1 MVTKK
6 NSRSPWAWIPTLYF
20 AEGLPNV
27 IVTALS
33 VVMYMQLGLTDA
45 EVGLYTGWLALP
57 WVIKPLWSP
66 FIDLLKTK
74 RWWVLTMQALIGAA
88 LAGIAFSL
96 PTAFWFQATMCF
108 FFLIAFCSA
117 THDISADGF
126 YMIELDEHTQTKF
139 VGLRNTFYRLA
150 IIFVNGFLVM
160 LAGVLQVLFR
170 NQIRFSWA
178 LIFYGLAGIF
188 IGLWLYHSR
197 FMPRPKEDMQTDRT
211 VGEVAH
217 ELKNMFRTF
226 FVKFG
231 LGETVCVMLFLLLY
245 RFPEALLNTMTKTF
259 ILRPN
264 SQGGLGLSPQEYGF
278 ANGTVGLIGL
288 LLGGILGGIL
298 VSRDGMK
305 KWLWPLVCAITLPD
319 VVYIY
324 LSYSLNS
331 NLIVVSSC
339 LFVEQLGYGLG
350 FTVLTLYMLF
360 YSQGKF
366 KTSHYSICT
375 GISYL
380 GLMLPGMVSGYLKDM
395 VGYRMFFIIV
405 MACCAITF
413 LVTAFL
419 KIDPNFG
426 KKEKEI
432 KEEIEEEEAKLKSKV
447 LYQIKNNP
455 DIVPMSI
462 NKDGFYIKD
471 ETFYL
476 LTRNIYK
483 RVNTMLIGPTGSGKT
498 QVVELICKQ
507 LGLPCTIYDMGAM
520 HDPIS
525 DLLGVHR
532 LEEGKSIFDY
542 AKFTQDVQKPGVI
555 VLDELSRAPATCLN
569 ILFPVF
575 DHRRTLP
582 VEIAGSKDI
591 REIPIHPEVC
601 FISTCNI
608 GIEYTGTSTLDK
620 ALKNRFFPIEFTYL
634 PADIEARVLMKR
646 CDIEKQDADMITSIA
661 AKLRRMAENA
671 EAATTVSTRETLM
684 IAELIHDG
692 WSTLDALNY
701 VLIPLCDS
709 KESRELVRK
718 LLMSK

>member
-6 NSRSPWAWIPTLYF
+6 NSRNPWAWIPTLYF

-27 IVTALS
+27 IVTTLS

-126 YMIELDEHTQTKF
+126 YMIELDEHNQTKF

-160 LAGVLQVLFR
+160 LAGVLQVMFR
-170 NQIRFSWA
+170 NQISFSWA

-197 FMPRPKEDMQTDRT
+197 LMPTPKEDVQTERT
-211 VGEVAH
+211 VGEVTH

-226 FVKFG
+226 FTKFG
-231 LGETVCVMLFLLLY
+231 VRETVIVMLFLLFY

-264 SQGGLGLSPQEYGF
+264 SQGGLGMSPQEYGL

-288 LLGGILGGIL
+288 LLGGIIGGIL

-305 KWLWPLVCAITLPD
+305 KWLWPMVCAITLPD
-319 VVYIY
+319 AVYIY

-331 NLIVVSSC
+331 DIVMVSSC
-339 LFVEQLGYGLG
+339 LFVEQFGYGLG

-380 GLMLPGMVSGYLKDM
+380 GLMLPGMVSGYLKDIL
-395 VGYRMFFIIV
+395 GYRHFFIVV
-405 MACCAITF
+405 MACCLITF
-413 LVTAFL
+413 LVTVYL
-419 KIDPNFG
+419 KIDPDFG
-426 KKEKEI
+426 KKEKE
-432 KEEIEEEEAKLKSKV
+432 EE
-447 LYQIKNNP
+447 
-455 DIVPMSI
+455 
-462 NKDGFYIKD
+462 D
-471 ETFYL
+471 EGE
-476 LTRNIYK
+476 I
-483 RVNTMLIGPTGSGKT
+483 
-498 QVVELICKQ
+498 
-507 LGLPCTIYDMGAM
+507 
-520 HDPIS
+520 
-525 DLLGVHR
+525 
-532 LEEGKSIFDY
+532 
-542 AKFTQDVQKPGVI
+542 
-555 VLDELSRAPATCLN
+555 LDEEVTN
-569 ILFPVF
+569 EEDIL
-575 DHRRTLP
+575 
-582 VEIAGSKDI
+582 E
-591 REIPIHPEVC
+591 
-601 FISTCNI
+601 
-608 GIEYTGTSTLDK
+608 
-620 ALKNRFFPIEFTYL
+620 
-634 PADIEARVLMKR
+634 KR
-646 CDIEKQDADMITSIA
+646 
-661 AKLRRMAENA
+661 
-671 EAATTVSTRETLM
+671 
-684 IAELIHDG
+684 
-692 WSTLDALNY
+692 
-701 VLIPLCDS
+701 
-709 KESRELVRK
+709 
-718 LLMSK
+718 

>member
-6 NSRSPWAWIPTLYF
+6 NSRNPWAWIPTLYF

-27 IVTALS
+27 IVTTLS

-96 PTAFWFQATMCF
+96 PTAFWFKATMWF

-126 YMIELDEHTQTKF
+126 YMIELDEHNQTNF

-160 LAGVLQVLFR
+160 LAGVLQVMFR
-170 NQIRFSWA
+170 NQISFSWA

-197 FMPRPKEDMQTDRT
+197 LMPTPKEDVQTERT
-211 VGEVAH
+211 VGEVTH

-226 FVKFG
+226 FTKFG
-231 LGETVCVMLFLLLY
+231 VRETVIVMLFLLFY

-264 SQGGLGLSPQEYGF
+264 SQGGLGMSPQEYGL

-288 LLGGILGGIL
+288 LLGGIIGGIL

-305 KWLWPLVCAITLPD
+305 KWLWPMVCAITLPD
-319 VVYIY
+319 AVYIY

-331 NLIVVSSC
+331 DIVMVSSC
-339 LFVEQLGYGLG
+339 LFVEQFGYGLG

-380 GLMLPGMVSGYLKDM
+380 GLMLPGMVSGYLKDIL
-395 VGYRMFFIIV
+395 GYRHFFIVV
-405 MACCAITF
+405 MACCVITF
-413 LVTAFL
+413 LVTIYL

-426 KKEKEI
+426 KKEKEEEDEGEMLDEEVTNEEDI
-432 KEEIEEEEAKLKSKV
+432 LEKEITEEE
-447 LYQIKNNP
+447 Y
-455 DIVPMSI
+455 
-462 NKDGFYIKD
+462 
-471 ETFYL
+471 
-476 LTRNIYK
+476 
-483 RVNTMLIGPTGSGKT
+483 
-498 QVVELICKQ
+498 
-507 LGLPCTIYDMGAM
+507 
-520 HDPIS
+520 
-525 DLLGVHR
+525 
-532 LEEGKSIFDY
+532 
-542 AKFTQDVQKPGVI
+542 
-555 VLDELSRAPATCLN
+555 
-569 ILFPVF
+569 
-575 DHRRTLP
+575 
-582 VEIAGSKDI
+582 
-591 REIPIHPEVC
+591 
-601 FISTCNI
+601 
-608 GIEYTGTSTLDK
+608 
-620 ALKNRFFPIEFTYL
+620 LKNE
-634 PADIEARVLMKR
+634 DSS
-646 CDIEKQDADMITSIA
+646 EKQD
-661 AKLRRMAENA
+661 LQNEN
-671 EAATTVSTRETLM
+671 EK
-684 IAELIHDG
+684 
-692 WSTLDALNY
+692 
-701 VLIPLCDS
+701 
-709 KESRELVRK
+709 KE
-718 LLMSK
+718 

>member
-1 MVTKK
+1 M
-6 NSRSPWAWIPTLYF
+6 
-20 AEGLPNV
+20 
-27 IVTALS
+27 IVTTLS

-126 YMIELDEHTQTKF
+126 YMIELDEHNQTKF

-160 LAGVLQVLFR
+160 LAGVLQVMFR
-170 NQIRFSWA
+170 NQISFSWA

-197 FMPRPKEDMQTDRT
+197 LMPTPKEDVQTERT
-211 VGEVAH
+211 VGEVTH

-226 FVKFG
+226 FTKFG
-231 LGETVCVMLFLLLY
+231 VRETVIVMLFLLFY

-264 SQGGLGLSPQEYGF
+264 SQGGLGMSPQEYGL

-288 LLGGILGGIL
+288 LLGGIIGGIL

-305 KWLWPLVCAITLPD
+305 KWLWPMVCAITLPD
-319 VVYIY
+319 AVYIY

-331 NLIVVSSC
+331 DIVMVSSC
-339 LFVEQLGYGLG
+339 LFVEQFGYGLG

-380 GLMLPGMVSGYLKDM
+380 GLMLPGMVSGYLKDIL
-395 VGYRMFFIIV
+395 GYRHFFIVV
-405 MACCAITF
+405 MACCVITF
-413 LVTAFL
+413 LVTNYL
-419 KIDPNFG
+419 KIDPDFG
-426 KKEKEI
+426 KKEKEEEDEGEMLDEEVTNEEDI
-432 KEEIEEEEAKLKSKV
+432 LEKEITEEDDIWEEEITEEE
-447 LYQIKNNP
+447 
-455 DIVPMSI
+455 
-462 NKDGFYIKD
+462 
-471 ETFYL
+471 YL
-476 LTRNIYK
+476 ENED
-483 RVNTMLIGPTGSGKT
+483 S
-498 QVVELICKQ
+498 
-507 LGLPCTIYDMGAM
+507 
-520 HDPIS
+520 S
-525 DLLGVHR
+525 
-532 LEEGKSIFDY
+532 
-542 AKFTQDVQKPGVI
+542 
-555 VLDELSRAPATCLN
+555 
-569 ILFPVF
+569 
-575 DHRRTLP
+575 
-582 VEIAGSKDI
+582 
-591 REIPIHPEVC
+591 
-601 FISTCNI
+601 
-608 GIEYTGTSTLDK
+608 
-620 ALKNRFFPIEFTYL
+620 
-634 PADIEARVLMKR
+634 
-646 CDIEKQDADMITSIA
+646 EKQD
-661 AKLRRMAENA
+661 LQNEN
-671 EAATTVSTRETLM
+671 EK
-684 IAELIHDG
+684 
-692 WSTLDALNY
+692 
-701 VLIPLCDS
+701 
-709 KESRELVRK
+709 KE
-718 LLMSK
+718 

>member
-6 NSRSPWAWIPTLYF
+6 NSRNPWAWIPTLYF

-27 IVTALS
+27 IVTTLS

-96 PTAFWFQATMCF
+96 PTVFWFQATMCF

-126 YMIELDEHTQTKF
+126 YMIELDEHNQTKF

-160 LAGVLQVLFR
+160 LAGVLQVMFR
-170 NQIRFSWA
+170 NQISFSWA

-197 FMPRPKEDMQTDRT
+197 LMPTPKEDVQTERT
-211 VGEVAH
+211 VGEVTH

-226 FVKFG
+226 FTKFG
-231 LGETVCVMLFLLLY
+231 VRETVIVMLFLLFY

-264 SQGGLGLSPQEYGF
+264 SQGGLGMSPQEYGL

-288 LLGGILGGIL
+288 LLGGIIGGIL

-305 KWLWPLVCAITLPD
+305 KWLWPMVCAITLPD
-319 VVYIY
+319 AVYIY

-331 NLIVVSSC
+331 DIVMVSSC
-339 LFVEQLGYGLG
+339 LFVEQFGYGLG

-380 GLMLPGMVSGYLKDM
+380 GLMLPGMVSGYLKDIL
-395 VGYRMFFIIV
+395 GYRHFFIVV
-405 MACCAITF
+405 MACCVITF
-413 LVTAFL
+413 LVTIYL
-419 KIDPNFG
+419 KIDPDFG
-426 KKEKEI
+426 KKEKEEEDEGEMLDEEVTNEEDI
-432 KEEIEEEEAKLKSKV
+432 LKKEITEEDDIWEEEITEEE
-447 LYQIKNNP
+447 
-455 DIVPMSI
+455 
-462 NKDGFYIKD
+462 
-471 ETFYL
+471 YL
-476 LTRNIYK
+476 ENEDS
-483 RVNTMLIGPTGSGKT
+483 SGK
-498 QVVELICKQ
+498 Q
-507 LGLPCTIYDMGAM
+507 
-520 HDPIS
+520 
-525 DLLGVHR
+525 DLQN
-532 LEEGKSIFDY
+532 E
-542 AKFTQDVQKPGVI
+542 
-555 VLDELSRAPATCLN
+555 N
-569 ILFPVF
+569 
-575 DHRRTLP
+575 
-582 VEIAGSKDI
+582 
-591 REIPIHPEVC
+591 
-601 FISTCNI
+601 
-608 GIEYTGTSTLDK
+608 
-620 ALKNRFFPIEFTYL
+620 
-634 PADIEARVLMKR
+634 
-646 CDIEKQDADMITSIA
+646 EK
-661 AKLRRMAENA
+661 
-671 EAATTVSTRETLM
+671 
-684 IAELIHDG
+684 
-692 WSTLDALNY
+692 
-701 VLIPLCDS
+701 
-709 KESRELVRK
+709 KE
-718 LLMSK
+718 

>member
-6 NSRSPWAWIPTLYF
+6 NSRNPWAWIPTLYF

-27 IVTALS
+27 IVTTLS

-96 PTAFWFQATMCF
+96 PKAFWFQATMCF

-126 YMIELDEHTQTKF
+126 YMIELDEHNQTKF

-160 LAGVLQVLFR
+160 LAGVLQVMFR
-170 NQIRFSWA
+170 NQISFSWA

-197 FMPRPKEDMQTDRT
+197 LMPTPKEDVQTERT
-211 VGEVAH
+211 VGEVTH

-226 FVKFG
+226 FTKFG
-231 LGETVCVMLFLLLY
+231 VRETVIVMLFLLFY

-264 SQGGLGLSPQEYGF
+264 SQGGLGMSPQEYGL

-288 LLGGILGGIL
+288 LLGGIIGGIL

-305 KWLWPLVCAITLPD
+305 KWLWPMVCAITLPD
-319 VVYIY
+319 AVYIY

-331 NLIVVSSC
+331 DIVMVSSC
-339 LFVEQLGYGLG
+339 LFVEQFGYGLG

-380 GLMLPGMVSGYLKDM
+380 GLMLPGMVSGYLKDIL
-395 VGYRMFFIIV
+395 GYRHFFIVV
-405 MACCAITF
+405 MACCIITF
-413 LVTAFL
+413 LVTVYL

-426 KKEKEI
+426 KKEKEEEDEGEMLDEEATNEEDI
-432 KEEIEEEEAKLKSKV
+432 LEKEITEEE
-447 LYQIKNNP
+447 
-455 DIVPMSI
+455 
-462 NKDGFYIKD
+462 
-471 ETFYL
+471 YL
-476 LTRNIYK
+476 ENED
-483 RVNTMLIGPTGSGKT
+483 S
-498 QVVELICKQ
+498 
-507 LGLPCTIYDMGAM
+507 
-520 HDPIS
+520 S
-525 DLLGVHR
+525 
-532 LEEGKSIFDY
+532 
-542 AKFTQDVQKPGVI
+542 
-555 VLDELSRAPATCLN
+555 
-569 ILFPVF
+569 
-575 DHRRTLP
+575 
-582 VEIAGSKDI
+582 
-591 REIPIHPEVC
+591 
-601 FISTCNI
+601 
-608 GIEYTGTSTLDK
+608 
-620 ALKNRFFPIEFTYL
+620 
-634 PADIEARVLMKR
+634 
-646 CDIEKQDADMITSIA
+646 EKQD
-661 AKLRRMAENA
+661 LQNEN
-671 EAATTVSTRETLM
+671 EK
-684 IAELIHDG
+684 G
-692 WSTLDALNY
+692 N
-701 VLIPLCDS
+701 
-709 KESRELVRK
+709 RK
-718 LLMSK
+718 

>member
-6 NSRSPWAWIPTLYF
+6 NSRNPWAWIPTLYF

-27 IVTALS
+27 IVTVLS

-96 PTAFWFQATMCF
+96 PTAFCFQATMCF

-126 YMIELDEHTQTKF
+126 YMIELDEHNQTKF

-160 LAGVLQVLFR
+160 LAGVLQVMFR

-197 FMPRPKEDMQTDRT
+197 LMPTPKEDVQTERT
-211 VGEVAH
+211 VGEVTH

-226 FVKFG
+226 FTKFG
-231 LGETVCVMLFLLLY
+231 VRETVIVMLFLLFY

-264 SQGGLGLSPQEYGF
+264 SQGGLGMSPQEYGL

-288 LLGGILGGIL
+288 LLGGIIGGIL

-305 KWLWPLVCAITLPD
+305 KWLWPMVCAITLPD
-319 VVYIY
+319 AVYIY

-331 NLIVVSSC
+331 DIVMVSSC
-339 LFVEQLGYGLG
+339 LFVEQFGYGLG

-380 GLMLPGMVSGYLKDM
+380 GLMLPGMVSGYLKDLL
-395 VGYRMFFIIV
+395 GYRHFFIVV
-405 MACCAITF
+405 MACCVITF
-413 LVTAFL
+413 LVTVYL
-419 KIDPNFG
+419 KIDPDFG
-426 KKEKEI
+426 KKEKEEEDEDEGEMLDEEVTNEEDI
-432 KEEIEEEEAKLKSKV
+432 LEEEITEEE
-447 LYQIKNNP
+447 
-455 DIVPMSI
+455 
-462 NKDGFYIKD
+462 
-471 ETFYL
+471 YL
-476 LTRNIYK
+476 ENED
-483 RVNTMLIGPTGSGKT
+483 S
-498 QVVELICKQ
+498 
-507 LGLPCTIYDMGAM
+507 
-520 HDPIS
+520 S
-525 DLLGVHR
+525 
-532 LEEGKSIFDY
+532 
-542 AKFTQDVQKPGVI
+542 
-555 VLDELSRAPATCLN
+555 
-569 ILFPVF
+569 
-575 DHRRTLP
+575 
-582 VEIAGSKDI
+582 
-591 REIPIHPEVC
+591 
-601 FISTCNI
+601 
-608 GIEYTGTSTLDK
+608 
-620 ALKNRFFPIEFTYL
+620 
-634 PADIEARVLMKR
+634 
-646 CDIEKQDADMITSIA
+646 EKQD
-661 AKLRRMAENA
+661 LQNEN
-671 EAATTVSTRETLM
+671 EK
-684 IAELIHDG
+684 G
-692 WSTLDALNY
+692 N
-701 VLIPLCDS
+701 
-709 KESRELVRK
+709 RK
-718 LLMSK
+718 

>member
-1 MVTKK
+1 MGTLK
-6 NSRSPWAWIPTLYF
+6 NSRNPWAWIPTLYF

-27 IVTALS
+27 IVTAPS

-96 PTAFWFQATMCF
+96 PTAFLFQATMCF

-178 LIFYGLAGIF
+178 LIFYGFAGIL

-197 FMPRPKEDMQTDRT
+197 FMPRPKEDVQTDRT

-231 LGETVCVMLFLLLY
+231 LGETICVMLFLLLY

-259 ILRPN
+259 VLRPN
-264 SQGGLGLSPQEYGF
+264 SQGGLGLSPQEYGL

-288 LLGGILGGIL
+288 LLGGIIGGIL

-305 KWLWPLVCAITLPD
+305 KWLWPMVCAITLPD

-331 NLIVVSSC
+331 DIIVVSSC
-339 LFVEQLGYGLG
+339 LFIEQFGYGLG

-395 VGYRMFFIIV
+395 VGYRLFFIIV

-419 KIDPNFG
+419 KIDPEFG

-432 KEEIEEEEAKLKSKV
+432 KEEIEEEE
-447 LYQIKNNP
+447 
-455 DIVPMSI
+455 M
-462 NKDGFYIKD
+462 
-471 ETFYL
+471 E
-476 LTRNIYK
+476 
-483 RVNTMLIGPTGSGKT
+483 
-498 QVVELICKQ
+498 
-507 LGLPCTIYDMGAM
+507 
-520 HDPIS
+520 
-525 DLLGVHR
+525 
-532 LEEGKSIFDY
+532 
-542 AKFTQDVQKPGVI
+542 VI
-555 VLDELSRAPATCLN
+555 E
-569 ILFPVF
+569 
-575 DHRRTLP
+575 
-582 VEIAGSKDI
+582 
-591 REIPIHPEVC
+591 
-601 FISTCNI
+601 
-608 GIEYTGTSTLDK
+608 
-620 ALKNRFFPIEFTYL
+620 
-634 PADIEARVLMKR
+634 
-646 CDIEKQDADMITSIA
+646 
-661 AKLRRMAENA
+661 
-671 EAATTVSTRETLM
+671 
-684 IAELIHDG
+684 
-692 WSTLDALNY
+692 
-701 VLIPLCDS
+701 
-709 KESRELVRK
+709 
-718 LLMSK
+718 